1 MILIYL
7 FQKCVSK
14 THKLVYTVITSTGST
29 NDSLILNNQLDVLH
43 TQQPKLFN
51 ENKIILADAAYDSS
65 ILRNKVK
72 DLKLGK
78 LLTPKN
84 IINEINLYDTLLL
97 KKRISIEHTINKY
110 KQFKRC
116 QLRYDKYI
124 KTFDS
129 FVYFASLLIVI
140 KRSGIYLV

>member
-51 ENKIILADAAYDSS
+51 ESKIILADAAYDSS

-72 DLKLGK
+72 DLKLEK
-78 LLTPKN
+78 LLTPF
-84 IINEINLYDTLLL
+84 TLLL
-97 KKRISIEHTINKY
+97 KKE
-110 KQFKRC
+110 
-116 QLRYDKYI
+116 
-124 KTFDS
+124 
-129 FVYFASLLIVI
+129 
-140 KRSGIYLV
+140 